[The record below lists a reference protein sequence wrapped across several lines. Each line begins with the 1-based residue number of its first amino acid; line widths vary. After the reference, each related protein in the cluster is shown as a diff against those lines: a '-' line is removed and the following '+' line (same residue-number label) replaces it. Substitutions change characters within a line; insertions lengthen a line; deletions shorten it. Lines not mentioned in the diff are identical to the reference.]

1 MERGVKTV
9 ALYNNMIDFYK
20 VLIKDEPLMR
30 LLYYPAKNTTDDPLS
45 KSKPNLI
52 DTDIYRNDILKQR
65 ILRAPNADGL
75 VENNEGICRICMYM
89 GTSTRTEN
97 IYMFNQRIVFDIF
110 VNIQKYEMVDSRS
123 MRIIDRLNEIVND
136 EPVTGMGACTNVTF
150 APITA
155 PVGYI
160 GYTSEFMFGSTK

>member
-1 MERGVKTV
+1 M

-20 VLIKDEPLMR
+20 VIIKDEKLMR
-30 LLYYPAKNTTDDPLS
+30 LLYYPAKNTADDPLS

-52 DTDIYRNDILKQR
+52 GTDIYHKDILKQR

-75 VENNEGICRICMYM
+75 VPGNDGICRICMYM
-89 GTSTRTEN
+89 GTSTRTSS

-110 VNIQKYEMVDSRS
+110 VNLEKYEVVDSRS

-136 EPVTGMGACTNVTF
+136 EPVTGLGACTSVTF

-160 GYTSEFMFGSTK
+160 GYTSEFIFGSTK